1 MTSHNTQNT
10 MTIFPQPLAE
20 HNTDLSN
27 ELNAKQFAEQ
37 HGFYLACTAEI
48 KPEARFVKNPDVN
61 PIQYVPTKGH
71 EEQYKEYAE
80 RIYILAIDNSKLC
93 HLGWF
98 TIYGGARLQFC

>member
-1 MTSHNTQNT
+1 

-27 ELNAKQFAEQ
+27 ELDAKQFAEQ

-48 KPEARFVKNPDVN
+48 KPEARFIKNPDVN

-80 RIYILAIDNSKLC
+80 RIYILAIDNKVAK
-93 HLGWF
+93 
-98 TIYGGARLQFC
+98 IGGTYTGMMKRQDS